1 MTMDSLPT
9 PKFAM
14 GDVVFYPSIGTKVEP
29 LPCPDCLGTR
39 RWKVVTPAGAE
50 METECQ
56 RCMGW
61 GRPADLPK
69 PERMVAYPVV
79 SRLTVGKI
87 EATTHP
93 HCGDHVRYMA
103 NETGVGSGSI
113 YDESRLCASEED
125 ANAVAQAMADQRTLE
140 LAKKPEAARDFKL
153 AHLSLKDA
161 DLSRTWHERWEAWS
175 RYRNLREAIGT
186 ALEEASLSPKE
197 KLADIA
203 TEIEWDRRDRDQD
216 AGDKIIVP
224 VVIAKLRQQA
234 PLAECDDVMLA
245 DIADD
250 VIDAVMG
257 ATSRRAFETAT
268 ALEATRPELADAG
281 V

>member
-1 MTMDSLPT
+1 MDTLPT
-9 PKFAM
+9 PKFAI
-14 GDVVFYPSIGTKVEP
+14 GDIVFYPSFGTRIEA

-50 METECQ
+50 LDTECQ

-69 PERMVAYPVV
+69 PERQVAYPIV

-87 EATTHP
+87 EVTTHP
-93 HCGDHVRYMA
+93 WEGRDPVRYMA
-103 NETGVGSGSI
+103 CETGVGSGSI
-113 YDESRLCASEED
+113 YDESRLCASEE
-125 ANAVAQAMADQRTLE
+125 AAEAVAQAMAN
-140 LAKKPEAARDFKL
+140 AKTIEIAERPEATRDFKL
-153 AHLSLKDA
+153 SSLTLKDA
-161 DLSRTWHERWEAWS
+161 DLSRTWSERYEAWVC
-175 RYRNLREAIGT
+175 YRVLRDAIGT
-186 ALEEASLSPKE
+186 ALEDASLSAKE
-197 KLADIA
+197 KIADIA
-203 TEIEWDRRDRDQD
+203 AEYEWGVRNRDPGDEI
-216 AGDKIIVP
+216 IIP

-257 ATSRRAFETAT
+257 ATGRRAFEAAT
-268 ALEATRPELADAG
+268 AALAAAAGPALNEAG

>member
-1 MTMDSLPT
+1 MTALPT

-14 GDVVFYPSIGTKVEP
+14 GDVVFYPSIGTKVEA

-39 RWKVVTPAGAE
+39 RWKVVTPAGVE

-69 PERMVAYPVV
+69 PERQVAYPVV

-87 EATTHP
+87 EVTTHP
-93 HCGDHVRYMA
+93 WAGSDHVRYMA

-113 YDESRLCASEED
+113 YDESKLCASEEA
-125 ANAVAQAMADQRTLE
+125 ANAVAQAMADQWTLE
-140 LAKKPEAARDFKL
+140 LAKKPEAVRNFKL
-153 AHLSLKDA
+153 ANLSLKDA
-161 DLSRTWHERWEAWS
+161 DLSRTWHVRWEAWS

-186 ALEEASLSPKE
+186 TLEEASLSPAE

-203 TEIEWDRRDRDQD
+203 TEVEWDGRDRNQD
-216 AGDKIIVP
+216 PGDKIIIP

-245 DIADD
+245 DIAND

-257 ATSRRAFETAT
+257 ATGRRAFEAAA
-268 ALEATRPELADAG
+268 ALEAARPELTDAG